1 MAVFI
6 GMGDYVYQYQPD
18 WAKLPEGTAFQ
29 TPSAVAVDSQDRV
42 YVFQR
47 YGPPVLVF
55 DAGGQLLTSWSRQY
69 TERHGGLS
77 GEIEDAHDIYIGP
90 DDGVYL
96 TDRDAHQVL
105 KFTTDGEMVMALGQR
120 GKAALQAP
128 FNHPTDIAVAPS
140 GEIYISDGYGNSSVH
155 RFTGDGEYISSFGA
169 PGNGP
174 GEFLVPH
181 SVRVSNDGRVYVCD
195 RENNRVQ
202 VFSPEGQ
209 FLDQWT
215 NFKGPMGIHIDANQI
230 VYVTDQIPRISILD
244 LDGKLLA
251 RGRTF
256 EFGHNVYTDS
266 RGDIY
271 AVDVANQRVQKFVKQ
286 PE

>member
-1 MAVFI
+1 MAVTI
-6 GMGDYVYQYQPD
+6 GMGSYVYQYQPG
-18 WAKLPEGTAFQ
+18 WARLPAGMEFQ

-47 YGPPVLVF
+47 HGPPILIF
-55 DAGGQLLTSWSRQY
+55 DSGGGFLTAWPR
-69 TERHGGLS
+69 RD
-77 GEIEDAHDIYIGP
+77 GELEDAHHIYIGP

-96 TDRDAHQVL
+96 ADRDAHQVL
-105 KFTTDGEMVMALGQR
+105 KFTTEGELVMALGHR
-120 GKAALQAP
+120 HNAALQAP
-128 FNHPTDIAVAPS
+128 FNHPSDIAVAPS
-140 GEIYISDGYGNSSVH
+140 GEIYVSDGYGNSCVH
-155 RFTGDGEYISSFGA
+155 RFTEGGDYISSFGA
-169 PGNGP
+169 PGRGP

-181 SVRVSNDGRVYVCD
+181 SIRIAGDGRVYVCD

-202 VFSPEGQ
+202 VFSQDGE

-215 NFKGPMGIHIDANQI
+215 DFKGPMGIHIDADQT
-230 VYVTDQIPRISILD
+230 VYVTDQVPRISILD

-256 EFGHNVYTDS
+256 EYGHNVYTDS

-271 AVDVANQRVQKFVKQ
+271 AVDVANQRVQKFVRQ
-286 PE
+286 RG

>member
-1 MAVFI
+1 MAVTI
-6 GMGDYVYQYQPD
+6 GMGNYVYQYQPD
-18 WAKLPEGTAFQ
+18 WARLPPGMAFQ

-55 DAGGQLLTSWSRQY
+55 NSGGGLLTAWPRRDGQL
-69 TERHGGLS
+69 
-77 GEIEDAHDIYIGP
+77 EDAHHIYIGP

-96 TDRDAHQVL
+96 ADRDAHQVL
-105 KFTTDGEMVMALGQR
+105 KFTTDGELIMALGHR
-120 GKAALQAP
+120 HKAALGAP
-128 FNHPTDIAVAPS
+128 FNHPSDIAVAPS
-140 GEIYISDGYGNSSVH
+140 GEIYVSDGYGNSCVH
-155 RFTGDGEYISSFGA
+155 RFTGGGVYMSSFGT
-169 PGNGP
+169 PGHGP

-181 SVRVSNDGRVYVCD
+181 SISIAGDGRVYVCD

-202 VFSPEGQ
+202 VFNQDGE
-209 FLDQWT
+209 FLHQWT
-215 NFKGPMGIHIDANQI
+215 DFKGPMGIHIDANQT
-230 VYVTDQIPRISILD
+230 VYVTDQVPRISILD

-256 EFGHNVYTDS
+256 EYGHNVYTDS

-271 AVDVANQRVQKFVKQ
+271 AVDVANQRVQKFARQ
-286 PE
+286 GA

>member
-1 MAVFI
+1 MAVTI
-6 GMGDYVYQYQPD
+6 GMGDYVYRYQPG
-18 WAKLPEGTAFQ
+18 WARLPAGMAFQ

-47 YGPPVLVF
+47 HGPPVLVF
-55 DAGGQLLTSWSRQY
+55 DSGGGFLTAWPR
-69 TERHGGLS
+69 RD
-77 GEIEDAHDIYIGP
+77 GELEDAHHIYIGP

-96 TDRDAHQVL
+96 ADRDAHQVL
-105 KFTTDGEMVMALGQR
+105 KFTTEGELVMALGHR
-120 GKAALQAP
+120 HKASLQAP
-128 FNHPTDIAVAPS
+128 FNHPSDIAVAPS
-140 GEIYISDGYGNSSVH
+140 GEIYVSDGYGNSCVH
-155 RFTGDGEYISSFGA
+155 RFTEGGEYISSFGA
-169 PGNGP
+169 PGSGP

-181 SVRVSNDGRVYVCD
+181 SIRIAGDGRVYVCD

-202 VFSPEGQ
+202 VFSQDGE

-215 NFKGPMGIHIDANQI
+215 DFKGPMGIHIDANQT
-230 VYVTDQIPRISILD
+230 VYVTDQVPRISILD
-244 LDGKLLA
+244 LDGKLLS

-256 EFGHNVYTDS
+256 EYGHNVYTDS

-286 PE
+286 RS